1 MMYKS
6 NIGLI
11 YKNKIIYLFIKKETI
26 KKIIYKISIIKKI
39 NLLKKIII
47 LKNTKKLNLKKVSD
61 RDYETIQCI
70 CKIYNIKKAFK
81 KSWEAVIVDM
91 PFKNWENK
99 IKTFK
104 IKENSFKM
112 FKNTITINYR
122 KEYAFLIYM
131 FINETIEG
139 SEYNEQKTTVI
150 IDEKVV
156 KWEKEKISKIIKK
169 LIRSEK
175 CILSSNRD
183 FLYYIEMELDNTE
196 CMYEV
201 KSQTV

>member
-1 MMYKS
+1 MYKS

-26 KKIIYKISIIKKI
+26 KKIINKISIIKKI

-47 LKNTKKLNLKKVSD
+47 IKNTKKMILKKVSD
-61 RDYETIQCI
+61 RDYEAIQWI
-70 CKIYNIKKAFK
+70 CKIYNIKKVFK

-91 PFKNWENK
+91 PLKNWENK

-104 IKENSFKM
+104 IKENNFKM
-112 FKNTITINYR
+112 FKNTITINYK
-122 KEYAFLIYM
+122 KEYSFLIYM

-150 IDEKVV
+150 INEKVV
-156 KWEKEKISKIIKK
+156 KWEKEKTSKIIKK
-169 LIRSEK
+169 LIGSKK

-183 FLYYIEMELDNTE
+183 FLYYIEMQLDNRN
-196 CMYEV
+196 CMYDI
-201 KSQTV
+201 KSQSI

>member
-11 YKNKIIYLFIKKETI
+11 YKNKIIYLFIKKDTI
-26 KKIIYKISIIKKI
+26 KKIINKISIIKKI

-47 LKNTKKLNLKKVSD
+47 LKNTKKLTLKKVSD
-61 RDYETIQCI
+61 RDYETLQLI
-70 CKIYNIKKAFK
+70 CKIYNIKKVFK
-81 KSWEAVIVDM
+81 NSWDTVIVDM
-91 PFKNWENK
+91 PFKDWENK

-104 IKENSFKM
+104 IKENNFKI

-122 KEYAFLIYM
+122 KEYSFLIYM

-150 IDEKVV
+150 INEKVV
-156 KWEKEKISKIIKK
+156 KWERKKTWKIIKK
-169 LIRSEK
+169 LIGSEK
-175 CILSSNRD
+175 CILLSNRD
-183 FLYYIEMELDNTE
+183 FLYYVEMKLDNRE
-196 CMYEV
+196 CMYDI
-201 KSQTV
+201 KSQTI

>member
-1 MMYKS
+1 MMYES

-11 YKNKIIYLFIKKETI
+11 YKNKTIYLFIERETI
-26 KKIIYKISIIKKI
+26 KKIINKISIIKKI

-61 RDYETIQCI
+61 RDYETLQWI
-70 CKIYNIKKAFK
+70 CKIYNIKKVFK
-81 KSWEAVIVDM
+81 KSWEAMIVDM

-104 IKENSFKM
+104 IKKNNFKI

-122 KEYAFLIYM
+122 KEYSFLIYM
-131 FINETIEG
+131 FINETILG
-139 SEYNEQKTTVI
+139 SEYNKQKTTVI
-150 IDEKVV
+150 IDRKVV
-156 KWEKEKISKIIKK
+156 KWEREKTSKIIKK
-169 LIRSEK
+169 IMGSKK
-175 CILSSNRD
+175 CILLSNRD
-183 FLYYIEMELDNTE
+183 FLYYIEMELDSRE

-201 KSQTV
+201 ESQTI